1 MLSKDDVLAVAKLSR
16 LELTD
21 AQIEKFSGQL
31 SGVLELFEKIKDTD
45 VSSVSETSQV
55 TGLSN
60 ITRTDRIKTDISA
73 EELLKNVPVRE
84 GNNIVVPKVIDST
97 SQTLRGAGGK

>member
-1 MLSKDDVLAVAKLSR
+1 MLSRDDVLAVAKLSR

-21 AQIEKFSGQL
+21 AQIAKFSGQL

-45 VSSVSETSQV
+45 VSNISETSQV

-60 ITRTDRIKTDISA
+60 VVREDEVEPTEDID
-73 EELLKNVPVRE
+73 ELLKNTPIRD
-84 GNNIVVPKVIDST
+84 GRNIVVPKIIGD
-97 SQTLRGAGGK
+97 K

>member
-16 LELTD
+16 LELAP

-45 VSSVSETSQV
+45 VSSVLETSQV
-55 TGLSN
+55 TGLLN
-60 ITRTDRIKTDISA
+60 ITRADRVKSDVST
-73 EELLKNVPVRE
+73 EQLLRNVPIKR
-84 GNNIVVPKVIDST
+84 GNNIVVPKVIED
-97 SQTLRGAGGK
+97 K

>member
-55 TGLSN
+55 TGLLN
-60 ITRTDRIKTDISA
+60 ITRADQTKADIDA
-73 EELLKNVPVRE
+73 ENLLKNVPIRE
-84 GNNIVVPKVIDST
+84 GSNIVVPKVIED
-97 SQTLRGAGGK
+97 K